1 MTTARRERAALVET
15 MRSVGPD
22 APTLCG
28 DWTTRDLAAH
38 LVGGERRLDARPGI
52 AVPFLAGYTDKVQRQ
67 VAASAEW
74 DELLDKIAS
83 GPPIFS
89 PFKILDPVANMGEMF
104 IHHEDV
110 RRAQTG
116 WEPRPLDDATARA
129 LGRGL
134 PIMARLTLAKAPA
147 RVTRPPP
154 PGKDLVT
161 VGRGP
166 ELTISGEP
174 QELLLFISGRDAV
187 RLTVDGHPALVHCAR
202 ASSRGLRSSD
212 RQGQHPAGGAPSLAV
227 GDYRVSAEAQ
237 QGAAYSDQL
246 AV

>member
-1 MTTARRERAALVET
+1 MTAAQRERAALVET

-38 LVGGERRLDARPGI
+38 LVVREGRLDTTPGI
-52 AVPFLAGYTDKVQRQ
+52 VLPFLADYTEKVRRQ
-67 VAASAEW
+67 AAESTDWE
-74 DELLDKIAS
+74 DLLDKVAT
-83 GPPIFS
+83 GPPLLS

-116 WEPRPLDDATARA
+116 WEPRVLDDATMKS
-129 LGRGL
+129 LSRGL

-147 RVTRPPP
+147 RVTIRTPQ
-154 PGKDLVT
+154 GKELAT

-166 ELTISGEP
+166 AVSVTGKPE
-174 QELLLFISGRDAV
+174 ELLLFISGRDAV
-187 RLTVDGHPALVHCAR
+187 RLTFDGDDATVEAVR
-202 ASSRGLRSSD
+202 ANRRGL
-212 RQGQHPAGGAPSLAV
+212 
-227 GDYRVSAEAQ
+227 
-237 QGAAYSDQL
+237 
-246 AV
+246 

>member
-1 MTTARRERAALVET
+1 MTAARRERAALVET

-38 LVGGERRLDARPGI
+38 LVVREHRLDATPGI

-110 RRAQTG
+110 RRAKAG
-116 WEPRPLDDATARA
+116 WEPRPLDDATVRA

-147 RVTRPPP
+147 RVSMRTPR
-154 PGKDLVT
+154 GEHVAS

-166 ELTISGEP
+166 AITVTGEP
-174 QELLLFISGRDAV
+174 PELLLFISGRDAV
-187 RLTVDGHPALVHCAR
+187 RLQFDGDAALVAAVR
-202 ASSRGLRSSD
+202 ASRRGL
-212 RQGQHPAGGAPSLAV
+212 
-227 GDYRVSAEAQ
+227 
-237 QGAAYSDQL
+237 
-246 AV
+246 

>member
-1 MTTARRERAALVET
+1 MTAAQRERAALVET
-15 MRSVGPD
+15 MRTVGPD

-38 LVGGERRLDARPGI
+38 LVVRERRLDATAGV
-52 AVPFLAGYTDKVQRQ
+52 AVPFLAGYTAKVQRQ
-67 VAASAEW
+67 VTQSTDW

-83 GPPIFS
+83 GPPLYS

-110 RRAQTG
+110 RRAKAG
-116 WEPRPLDDATARA
+116 WEPRPLDDATVKA

-147 RVTRPPP
+147 RVAIRTPQ
-154 PGKDLVT
+154 GKDLVSL
-161 VGRGP
+161 GRGP
-166 ELTISGEP
+166 ELTITGEP

-187 RLTVDGHPALVHCAR
+187 RLTFDGEPETVDAVR
-202 ASSRGLRSSD
+202 ANRRGL
-212 RQGQHPAGGAPSLAV
+212 
-227 GDYRVSAEAQ
+227 
-237 QGAAYSDQL
+237 
-246 AV
+246 